1 MIYHICIQNDCITF
15 QDEIIP
21 FGKSD
26 IEEHFTK
33 VLPDIFDVIIHKIDN
48 VGVVFVCGE
57 GESRRILGRKLE
69 DRLGREV
76 IYE

>member
-1 MIYHICIQNDCITF
+1 MEHHICIQENFLTF
-15 QDEIIP
+15 DGDTIP

-33 VLPDIFDVIIHKIDN
+33 VLPDIFDVIVHKIKDEN
-48 VGVVFVCGE
+48 KIVICGE
-57 GESRRILGRKLE
+57 GEAKRILGRKLE

-76 IYE
+76 EYE